1 MPASPSYAGPA
12 DISLSYDSFFSSAMI
27 SLAPSKTL
35 DLYGLEKTPL
45 TEYMTEWIG
54 HISTSQAIT
63 QFALYFN
70 GNTVNTAMGA
80 GTLYLVV
87 FTIKSLLN
95 DMPAQFG
102 FSAFG
107 QYVFLLINVFCGHA
121 LLYDKPYAD
130 DVAKYYP
137 IWGLLNALAFV
148 VAPEAMGQK
157 WGVEGSEPDALV
169 TYEMKQTGFVLASK
183 AVYLL
188 SLGLGVDTTKALGYG
203 NIPALIGMLITNF
216 MSKEIELFGMDVT
229 QQWFWLL
236 LKVFVIGSLAF

>member
-1 MPASPSYAGPA
+1 
-12 DISLSYDSFFSSAMI
+12 MI
-27 SLAPSKTL
+27 SLAPAKTL
-35 DLYGLEKTPL
+35 EMYGLDRTPL

-63 QFALYFN
+63 QWSLYFN

-80 GTLYLVV
+80 GTLYLVI

-95 DMPAQFG
+95 DMPGQFG
-102 FSAFG
+102 FSAIG
-107 QYVFLLINVFCGHA
+107 QYLFLVINAFCGHQ
-121 LLYDKPYAD
+121 LLYNKKYAPQ
-130 DVAKYYP
+130 VAKFYP
-137 IWGLLNALAFV
+137 IWGMLNALSFI
-148 VAPEAMGQK
+148 VAPETMGKK
-157 WGVEGSEPDALV
+157 WGVEGADPDALV
-169 TYEMKQTGFVLASK
+169 TYEMKQTGFVLATK

-203 NIPALIGMLITNF
+203 NVPALIGMILTNF
-216 MSKEIELFGMDVT
+216 VSKEVESFGMDSN